1 MAQFPE
7 SIDIYN
13 KSSKQFDGKYI
24 IKIAPAYNKDTK
36 KLTFEGT
43 PWSSLEEQRKIANN
57 LVTLN
62 GVDLFKKA
70 MKYFK
75 ELNVFKINEKNLH
88 TEVKDMLKQIGIL

>member
-1 MAQFPE
+1 
-7 SIDIYN
+7 
-13 KSSKQFDGKYI
+13 
-24 IKIAPAYNKDTK
+24 
-36 KLTFEGT
+36 
-43 PWSSLEEQRKIANN
+43 
-57 LVTLN
+57 VTLN